1 MSFGCT
7 VSYCLAVAA
16 HSAVVGD
23 VQEEHPALN
32 CRRRVLP
39 RSGEHSR
46 VLFFSVYKI
55 SSEQVERRKNTA
67 LFSIYKLHV
76 LNKLKE
82 KN

>member
-1 MSFGCT
+1 
-7 VSYCLAVAA
+7 VAA

-46 VLFFSVYKI
+46 VLFFQSTKLALNKLKEGKI
-55 SSEQVERRKNTA
+55 
-67 LFSIYKLHV
+67 LLFFSIYKLHV